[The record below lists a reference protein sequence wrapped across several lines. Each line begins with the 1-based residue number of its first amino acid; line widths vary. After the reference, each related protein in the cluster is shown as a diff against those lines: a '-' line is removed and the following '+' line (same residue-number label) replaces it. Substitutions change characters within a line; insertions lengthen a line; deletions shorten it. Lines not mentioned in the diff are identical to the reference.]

1 MARVLSASLAGVAFL
16 CVFLCAGA
24 SPAFAHH
31 SLAVYDR
38 GVSSSIEGV
47 VKDYDFANP
56 HVRLTV
62 VVDNA
67 DGSKTDWEFES
78 SNVSRMMSRGFNRV
92 SARIGD
98 KITVHYNPMRSGAAG
113 GFFTALTD
121 SRGRT
126 YGPIQER

>member
-1 MARVLSASLAGVAFL
+1 MQR
-16 CVFLCAGA
+16 GA
-24 SPAFAHH
+24 SARLIAAVAAFAFGAIPAFAHH

-38 GVSSSIEGV
+38 GVSRTIEGV

-62 VVDNA
+62 IVNNS

-98 KITVHYNPMRSGAAG
+98 KITVHYNPMRNGAAG
-113 GFFTALTD
+113 GFFTGFTD
-121 SRGRT
+121 SRGHT